1 MREHCILSIETSGEL
16 CSVAVGVNG
25 VIIDTITA
33 KEIRNHAAQIT
44 QLIYNLMQKV
54 NLPFSRLNAIAT
66 NKGPGSYTG
75 LRIGAAVAKGLCY
88 ALNKPLIAVDFFVL
102 LWLRLGIDEFG
113 HSSKENGQNNNSVAY
128 IAVLDAR
135 RNDVYLTMLDDVG
148 NEILPSKK
156 ITVTTAA
163 DINFASSYKNI
174 NLVGNGAGKVQP
186 FLPLTAGILIF
197 PDFKCSANHLY
208 QIATHYNEHK
218 FVDMAYFEPAYL

>member
-1 MREHCILSIETSGEL
+1 
-16 CSVAVGVNG
+16 
-25 VIIDTITA
+25 
-33 KEIRNHAAQIT
+33 
-44 QLIYNLMQKV
+44 MQKV

-75 LRIGAAVAKGLCY
+75 LRIGGAVAKGLCY
-88 ALNKPLIAVDFFVL
+88 ALNKPLIAVDSLFAMAKAA
-102 LWLRLGIDEFG
+102 IDEFG

-186 FLPLTAGILIF
+186 FLPLTAAIQSA
-197 PDFKCSANHLY
+197 PDFQCSANHLY
-208 QIATHYNEHK
+208 QIAATHYNEHK